1 MRLRWLCSG
10 FAVAL
15 QGATGGLRSD
25 FLGGSS
31 WPSGGTRQLLL
42 GGFALDLRWLHSGV
56 VITLWC
62 VELGVIVCRVKV
74 VTGLGRNYPLPS

>member
-56 VITLWC
+56 VITLWW
-62 VELGVIVCRVKV
+62 LRSGGYR
-74 VTGLGRNYPLPS
+74 GASQ